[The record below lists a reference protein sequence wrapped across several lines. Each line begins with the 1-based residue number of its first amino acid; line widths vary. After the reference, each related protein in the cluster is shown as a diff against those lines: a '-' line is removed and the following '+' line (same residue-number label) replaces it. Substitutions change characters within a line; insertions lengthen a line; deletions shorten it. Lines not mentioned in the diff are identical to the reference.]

1 MGSFFNVKLNEK
13 KDRTPKPNP
22 GVHFALVDTLSM
34 VPTRGHGTV
43 PKMNG
48 MIVES
53 VSGTNKPGDEIG
65 DIWFVN
71 DGDDVQKGYTAFDL
85 MRFGV
90 PIAGALG
97 YPQDDQTAMQLVDEL
112 YNIEHH
118 QLKQPARGVL
128 VKITATP
135 AVTGNGRNVVNCK
148 YEFVEGQ
155 TPETIAAGRA
165 QIDAW
170 RAGKAVAPA
179 ATPAA
184 AKAPAATSMLS
195 QVPPAA
201 APTTPAPAARPSLL
215 GGLLK

>member
-22 GVHFALVDTLSM
+22 GVHFAILDTLSM

-48 MIVES
+48 MIIES

-90 PIAGALG
+90 PVAGALG
-97 YPQDDQTAMQLVDEL
+97 LPQDDQTAMQLVDEL
-112 YNIEHH
+112 YNVEELK
-118 QLKQPARGVL
+118 LKQPARGVV

-148 YEFVEGQ
+148 YDFVEGQ
-155 TPETIAAGRA
+155 TAETIAAGRA
-165 QIDAW
+165 KIDAW
-170 RAGKAVAPA
+170 RAGNAVAATAAPA
-179 ATPAA
+179 PTPAPVSQPVPA
-184 AKAPAATSMLS
+184 TAPIT
-195 QVPPAA
+195 PA
-201 APTTPAPAARPSLL
+201 PAPAARPSLL